1 MGEGKLFTIR
11 KFRLED
17 LDAVRRINKV
27 FLPENY
33 PEYFFRSLYNNCPDG
48 FLVAIVEDKVI
59 GYIMCRLEVSYSLFK
74 KIKWAHIV
82 SIAVDERYRR
92 KGVGTALIKGVI
104 KNLADKVD
112 GFYLEVR
119 VSNKPAINLYEKM
132 GFEITKR
139 ISKYYMDGEDA
150 YLMTKWVSKGE
161 KHVPFT
167 YLV

>member
-1 MGEGKLFTIR
+1 MREEKPFTIR

-17 LDAVRRINKV
+17 LNAVRRINKV

-48 FLVAIVEDKVI
+48 FLVATVEDEVI

-92 KGVGTALIKGVI
+92 RGVGTALLNGAIR
-104 KNLADKVD
+104 NLKDKVD

-119 VSNKPAINLYEKM
+119 VSNKPAISLYEKL

-150 YLMTKWVSKGE
+150 YLMTKWVSEGE
-161 KHVPFT
+161 KHIPFT
-167 YLV
+167 YLM